1 MDLLAI
7 GIVIIKH
14 KDCWRYFTEVCYYH
28 MKVAICGDYSSY
40 TSKSLMDFIYESN
53 KGNNIFFLDNEKEA
67 IEKFVMINTKI

>member
-1 MDLLAI
+1 
-7 GIVIIKH
+7 
-14 KDCWRYFTEVCYYH
+14 